1 MVKASYQWNGRAF
14 RSLALIPN
22 IGILSPRQL
31 NNHMIASSPPSYDPH
46 SCRVQELN
54 NSLASAAYGFSSAI
68 KHGT

>member
-31 NNHMIASSPPSYDPH
+31 NNHMIVSSPPSYDPH
-46 SCRVQELN
+46 
-54 NSLASAAYGFSSAI
+54 
-68 KHGT
+68 